1 MKCPKCGKEIANDS
15 NFCEY
20 CGTKVDTS
28 NMNTNKFLMIII
40 TTFGSTFLLLF
51 PIIVFGG
58 EYYIVGLILGL
69 SFFVYMT
76 IKINKNN
83 SKEIKVIRQE
93 IIERNIVSYAYA
105 KRTSLESLELTPITL
120 SPDSRFI
127 YKGMKET
134 VSRYIPKDPNTLITV
149 GYDKLGGNSVT
160 DRAVMQFYR
169 DSDSAELD
177 IAIYFWPPSHAML
190 ERFERNPFFSDFK
203 EVANDKTY
211 NAYYGRDIDKAVKVA
226 SYILAT
232 VYYIPMD
239 TQLEFDCDHW

>member
-15 NFCEY
+15 N
-20 CGTKVDTS
+20 
-28 NMNTNKFLMIII
+28 
-40 TTFGSTFLLLF
+40 LF